1 MPAMKPTA
9 AFAVGLWTGALVM
22 TAVGLVYYWVWAGN
36 LVKPTLPATD
46 SCVTELAS
54 EKQEN
59 ARLIAEVQRLRET
72 VTELRSRPAAEPIR
86 RIPFRRVQSAPDIEP
101 WILEATRN
109 PDMQSLPK
117 LEQAALQN
125 NLDAL
130 DAVAL
135 LADRDKAET
144 LTRLCSSPLLNE
156 AGKQRAT
163 LLLGATVEL
172 NPHAEELLLTLTGNP
187 SRMDSAATGLETPGF
202 ATRLTQGT
210 GIIPPPRF
218 KPDYALRLRIVT
230 NLRASVTDENLAARL
245 DQVRDKLVQRVGPV
259 GQP

>member
-1 MPAMKPTA
+1 MKPTA

-22 TAVGLVYYWVWAGN
+22 TAVGLVYYWFWAGN
-36 LVKPTLPATD
+36 LVKPALPATD
-46 SCVTELAS
+46 SCATELAT

-72 VTELRSRPAAEPIR
+72 VTELHSRQPAEPIR
-86 RIPFRRVQSAPDIEP
+86 RIPFRRVQSVPDIEP

-144 LTRLCSSPLLNE
+144 LTRLCASPLLNE
-156 AGKQRAT
+156 AGKQRAA

-172 NPHAEELLLTLTGNP
+172 NPHAEELLLTFTGNAP
-187 SRMDSAATGLETPGF
+187 ARVDWAATGLETPGF

-230 NLRASVTDENLAARL
+230 NLIAVADGSLATRL
-245 DQVRDKLVQRVGPV
+245 YQVRDKLVQRVGPV